1 MENGK
6 HFTEVQNL
14 VTYIFSSGN
23 GYGVMKQSTPPP
35 VITSGRTPTAP
46 SRLKRLR
53 EDSGGEQSG
62 VSSATEPDSSGAEKS
77 IPDQVALYQRNY
89 YQKLPFPLD

>member
-1 MENGK
+1 
-6 HFTEVQNL
+6 
-14 VTYIFSSGN
+14 
-23 GYGVMKQSTPPP
+23 MKQSTPPP

-53 EDSGGEQSG
+53 EDSSGEQSG

-77 IPDQVALYQRNY
+77 IPDQVALYQKNVHKQIPISFKAINIDLY
-89 YQKLPFPLD
+89 YNIDPWLKQNHCTAF